1 MKKFR
6 YKYPVW
12 MKIVVIAA
20 IVLASASFT
29 VNVYRLVKAFDYMSS
44 AIAVVISVV
53 AAALFSSMLISSN
66 YTVTDKELVL
76 NWGFLKNRF
85 PLSSVKK
92 IVLEQTKEKLI
103 LYYNEDNFFIL
114 NARTV
119 DYADLVD
126 EMRKKN
132 DKIVFEFT
140 SSAPHDAETK

>member
-29 VNVYRLVKAFDYMSS
+29 LNVYRLVKAFDYMSS
-44 AIAVVISVV
+44 AVAVVISVV

-76 NWGFLKNRF
+76 NWGLLKNRF

>member
-44 AIAVVISVV
+44 AVAVVISVV

-103 LYYNEDNFFIL
+103 LYYNEENFFIL